1 MGVPIKTGYFKNTLW
16 VINTDISN
24 STIINFSHDNNDMSL
39 LPIGN
44 QDISASA
51 SINNITSTGQFL
63 LGVAVSSDDMLL
75 KPRNKVGE

>member
-1 MGVPIKTGYFKNTLW
+1 
-16 VINTDISN
+16 
-24 STIINFSHDNNDMSL
+24 MSL